1 MPVTVVHL
9 VVEEP
14 ETGYYGECENHTTLS
29 AHRTEAGAEAA
40 VREWRASHE
49 GPRGEAA
56 HAFDAPEE
64 GEHWCACGLGVHL
77 EQVELAD

>member
-1 MPVTVVHL
+1 MTVVHL

-40 VREWRASHE
+40 VRE
-49 GPRGEAA
+49 
-56 HAFDAPEE
+56 
-64 GEHWCACGLGVHL
+64 
-77 EQVELAD
+77 